1 MGCEGGELTS
11 DNIEMLELLEDK
23 CSYPPR
29 FRLQFKLEENVIDAR
44 SQNVTVRFNGVHP
57 PTTDTIVLEKA
68 GMYIVIS
75 LLLHLLSNLTDSKR
89 LSLPLTPAPSSSSS
103 SASLDHSV
111 TDTRWFSKG
120 MNVYCYLI
128 LFIITASYIIRN

>member
-1 MGCEGGELTS
+1 MGCESGEVTS

-29 FRLQFKLEENVIDAR
+29 FRLQFKLEENIVDAR

-68 GMYIVIS
+68 GIYTVIS
-75 LLLHLLSNLTDSKR
+75 LLL
-89 LSLPLTPAPSSSSS
+89 
-103 SASLDHSV
+103 
-111 TDTRWFSKG
+111 
-120 MNVYCYLI
+120 
-128 LFIITASYIIRN
+128 